1 MKQKV
6 TAVFDIGKTNK
17 KFFLFDRKFKEVH
30 KEYASFD
37 EIEDE
42 DGHPT
47 EDIHALQNWLKKVF
61 HKILKSD
68 EFSVKAINFSTYGAS
83 FVHLD
88 ENGEILTPL
97 YNYTKEIDEDIIEQ
111 FYNDYGNDSELI
123 RTSGSSKSPGLLNS
137 GLQLYWL
144 KYKKPEVFKKI
155 KYSLHL
161 PQYLSYV
168 FSGVALSEFTSIGC
182 HTILWNYETKDYQ
195 DWVYKEEIH
204 KILPPIVSTETSL
217 NMNYNII
224 FLF

>member
-88 ENGEILTPL
+88 ENGEILP
-97 YNYTKEIDEDIIEQ
+97 
-111 FYNDYGNDSELI
+111 
-123 RTSGSSKSPGLLNS
+123 
-137 GLQLYWL
+137 
-144 KYKKPEVFKKI
+144 
-155 KYSLHL
+155 
-161 PQYLSYV
+161 
-168 FSGVALSEFTSIGC
+168 
-182 HTILWNYETKDYQ
+182 TILDKSTGKPFVRKRTLSANDVWIERVTYPWLEEYRPFPIWADTDFSTIQMMLPDENPLKQKYDEITDVNSPYYDYLMKHFSH
-195 DWVYKEEIH
+195 V
-204 KILPPIVSTETSL
+204 L
-217 NMNYNII
+217 NGPQSERYIDI
-224 FLF
+224 